1 MSAVPQT
8 PPSST
13 RTLDALVVGAGFAGL
28 YMLHRLRSQ
37 GFNAR
42 IYEAAS
48 GPGGTWF
55 WNRYPGARCDIPS
68 LQYSYQFSEDL
79 QQEWVWAE
87 RYASQAEI
95 LKYVDHVIERFKLR
109 PDIQFNTRIQA
120 AHFDEASSRWQV
132 TTSTGE
138 QISAKFC
145 IMATGC
151 LSSTNT
157 PDFKGRESFRG
168 KVYHTGQWP
177 HEGVDFTGQRVAV
190 IGTGSSAVQSIPL
203 IAAQAKHLTVF
214 QRTANFSVPAHN
226 APLDPAEQKQAKANY
241 AELRENGKSQLLAW
255 DIDPNMK
262 LAADST
268 PSEIRAECERRWRM
282 GGLYFYGTFADLLI
296 NPESNRVVA
305 EFVCDKVREKVKDPA
320 VAALLTPKSV
330 LGCKRICAD
339 TDYFE
344 TYNRENV
351 LLVDISK
358 SGIDEI
364 TPDGLSAGG
373 NTYAFDAL
381 VFATGF
387 DAMIAQRLE
396 QAAVVMLGQLEHA
409 LGLDRVAAA
418 HQAVE
423 QHAQPVHVGAEVD
436 AHAQQLLG
444 RERQRQSVRDPG
456 LADLV
461 GAPPQVA
468 ERARIHQDDLA
479 ARLAHH
485 ARGAHLAMD
494 DPDRMDRGERLAELE
509 PHAPHLARR
518 QRSVAQQEVLERRPR
533 EALGPYPEIPV
544 ALVGAMDDENV
555 RMAHD
560 QEAPDLVEKARL
572 LDVIARGVHR
582 AQPQRD
588 LAAEHGVVR
597 EVDVAEMV
605 LAESGENR
613 ERPP

>member
-1 MSAVPQT
+1 MSAGPQT

-262 LAADST
+262 LAADAT

-387 DAMIAQRLE
+387 DAMTGSINRVDVRGRAGQKLKDKW
-396 QAAVVMLGQLEHA
+396 AAGPRTY
-409 LGLDRVAAA
+409 LGLSSAGFPNFFIISGPGSPSVLTCMITSI
-418 HQAVE
+418 E
-423 QHAQPVHVGAEVD
+423 QHVEFITECMD
-436 AHAQQLLG
+436 YL
-444 RERQRQSVRDPG
+444 RKN
-456 LADLV
+456 
-461 GAPPQVA
+461 
-468 ERARIHQDDLA
+468 
-479 ARLAHH
+479 RLAQIEAKVEAEDRWVEHVNEV
-485 ARGAHLAMD
+485 AGGTLFNSCSSWYLGANVPGKPRIFM
-494 DPDRMDRGERLAELE
+494 PYVGF
-509 PHAPHLARR
+509 PPY
-518 QRSVAQQEVLERRPR
+518 VAKCNEVVAKGYEGF
-533 EALGPYPEIPV
+533 ALT
-544 ALVGAMDDENV
+544 VG
-555 RMAHD
+555 
-560 QEAPDLVEKARL
+560 
-572 LDVIARGVHR
+572 
-582 AQPQRD
+582 
-588 LAAEHGVVR
+588 
-597 EVDVAEMV
+597 
-605 LAESGENR
+605 
-613 ERPP
+613 

>member
-1 MSAVPQT
+1 M
-8 PPSST
+8 
-13 RTLDALVVGAGFAGL
+13 
-28 YMLHRLRSQ
+28 
-37 GFNAR
+37 
-42 IYEAAS
+42 
-48 GPGGTWF
+48 
-55 WNRYPGARCDIPS
+55 
-68 LQYSYQFSEDL
+68 
-79 QQEWVWAE
+79 WAE

-120 AHFDEASSRWQV
+120 AHFDEVSSRWQV

-262 LAADST
+262 LAADAT

-364 TPDGLSAGG
+364 TPNGLSAGG
-373 NTYAFDAL
+373 NAYAFDAL

-387 DAMIAQRLE
+387 DAMTGSINRVDVRGRAGQKLKDKW
-396 QAAVVMLGQLEHA
+396 AAGPRTY
-409 LGLDRVAAA
+409 LGLSSAGFPNFFIISGPGSPSVLTCMITSI
-418 HQAVE
+418 E
-423 QHAQPVHVGAEVD
+423 QHVEFITECMD
-436 AHAQQLLG
+436 YL
-444 RERQRQSVRDPG
+444 RKN
-456 LADLV
+456 
-461 GAPPQVA
+461 
-468 ERARIHQDDLA
+468 
-479 ARLAHH
+479 RLAQIEAKVEAEDRWVEHVNEV
-485 ARGAHLAMD
+485 AGGTLFNSCSSWYLGANVPGKPRIFM
-494 DPDRMDRGERLAELE
+494 PYVGF
-509 PHAPHLARR
+509 PPY
-518 QRSVAQQEVLERRPR
+518 VAKCNEVVAKGYEGF
-533 EALGPYPEIPV
+533 ALT
-544 ALVGAMDDENV
+544 VG
-555 RMAHD
+555 
-560 QEAPDLVEKARL
+560 
-572 LDVIARGVHR
+572 
-582 AQPQRD
+582 
-588 LAAEHGVVR
+588 
-597 EVDVAEMV
+597 
-605 LAESGENR
+605 
-613 ERPP
+613 

>member
-8 PPSST
+8 PLSST

-120 AHFDEASSRWQV
+120 AHFDEVSSRWQV

-262 LAADST
+262 LAADAT

-364 TPDGLSAGG
+364 TPNGLSAGG
-373 NTYAFDAL
+373 NAYAFDAL

-387 DAMIAQRLE
+387 DAMTGSINRVDVRGRAGQKLKDKW
-396 QAAVVMLGQLEHA
+396 AAGPRTY
-409 LGLDRVAAA
+409 LGLSSAGFPNFFIISGPGSPSVLTCMITSI
-418 HQAVE
+418 E
-423 QHAQPVHVGAEVD
+423 QHVEFITECMD
-436 AHAQQLLG
+436 YL
-444 RERQRQSVRDPG
+444 RKN
-456 LADLV
+456 
-461 GAPPQVA
+461 
-468 ERARIHQDDLA
+468 
-479 ARLAHH
+479 RLAQIEAKVEAEDRWVEHVNEV
-485 ARGAHLAMD
+485 AGGTLFNSCSSWYLGANVPGKPRIFM
-494 DPDRMDRGERLAELE
+494 PYVGF
-509 PHAPHLARR
+509 PPY
-518 QRSVAQQEVLERRPR
+518 VAKCNEVVAKGYEGF
-533 EALGPYPEIPV
+533 ALT
-544 ALVGAMDDENV
+544 VG
-555 RMAHD
+555 
-560 QEAPDLVEKARL
+560 
-572 LDVIARGVHR
+572 
-582 AQPQRD
+582 
-588 LAAEHGVVR
+588 
-597 EVDVAEMV
+597 
-605 LAESGENR
+605 
-613 ERPP
+613 

>member
-1 MSAVPQT
+1 MSAGPQT

-364 TPDGLSAGG
+364 TPNGLSAGG

-387 DAMIAQRLE
+387 DAMTGSINRVDVRGRAGQKLKDKW
-396 QAAVVMLGQLEHA
+396 AAGPRTY
-409 LGLDRVAAA
+409 LGLSSAGFPNFFIISGPGSPSVLTCMITSI
-418 HQAVE
+418 E
-423 QHAQPVHVGAEVD
+423 QHVEFITECMD
-436 AHAQQLLG
+436 YL
-444 RERQRQSVRDPG
+444 RKN
-456 LADLV
+456 
-461 GAPPQVA
+461 
-468 ERARIHQDDLA
+468 
-479 ARLAHH
+479 RLAQIEAKVEAEDRWVEHVNEV
-485 ARGAHLAMD
+485 AGGTLFNSCSSWYLGANVPGKPRIFM
-494 DPDRMDRGERLAELE
+494 PYVGF
-509 PHAPHLARR
+509 PPY
-518 QRSVAQQEVLERRPR
+518 VAKCNEVVAKGYEGF
-533 EALGPYPEIPV
+533 ALT
-544 ALVGAMDDENV
+544 VG
-555 RMAHD
+555 
-560 QEAPDLVEKARL
+560 
-572 LDVIARGVHR
+572 
-582 AQPQRD
+582 
-588 LAAEHGVVR
+588 
-597 EVDVAEMV
+597 
-605 LAESGENR
+605 
-613 ERPP
+613 

>member
-387 DAMIAQRLE
+387 DAMTGSINRVDVRGRAGQKLKDKW
-396 QAAVVMLGQLEHA
+396 AAGPRTY
-409 LGLDRVAAA
+409 LGLSSAGFPNFFIISGPGSPSVLTCMITSI
-418 HQAVE
+418 E
-423 QHAQPVHVGAEVD
+423 QHVEFITECMD
-436 AHAQQLLG
+436 YL
-444 RERQRQSVRDPG
+444 RKN
-456 LADLV
+456 
-461 GAPPQVA
+461 
-468 ERARIHQDDLA
+468 
-479 ARLAHH
+479 RLAQIEAKVEAEDRWVEHVNEV
-485 ARGAHLAMD
+485 AGGTLFNSCSSWYLGANVPGKPRIFM
-494 DPDRMDRGERLAELE
+494 PYVGF
-509 PHAPHLARR
+509 PPY
-518 QRSVAQQEVLERRPR
+518 VAKCNEVVAKGYEGF
-533 EALGPYPEIPV
+533 ALT
-544 ALVGAMDDENV
+544 VG
-555 RMAHD
+555 
-560 QEAPDLVEKARL
+560 
-572 LDVIARGVHR
+572 
-582 AQPQRD
+582 
-588 LAAEHGVVR
+588 
-597 EVDVAEMV
+597 
-605 LAESGENR
+605 
-613 ERPP
+613 

>member
-8 PPSST
+8 SPSAT
-13 RTLDALVVGAGFAGL
+13 RTLDAVVVGAGFAGL
-28 YMLHRLRSQ
+28 YMLQRLRSQ
-37 GFNAR
+37 GFTAR

-87 RYASQAEI
+87 RYASQPEI

-132 TTSTGE
+132 ATSTGE

-157 PDFKGRESFRG
+157 PDFKGRDSFRG

-203 IAAQAKHLTVF
+203 IAAQAKHLAVF
-214 QRTANFSVPAHN
+214 QRTPNFSVPAHN
-226 APLDPAEQKQAKANY
+226 APLDPAEQARAKSNY
-241 AELRENGKSQLLAW
+241 AELRENGKSQILAW
-255 DIDPNMK
+255 DMDPNSK

-268 PSEIRAECERRWRM
+268 PQEIRAECERRWRM
-282 GGLYFYGTFADLLI
+282 GGLYFYGAFGDLLI
-296 NPESNRVVA
+296 NPESNQVVA
-305 EFVCDKVREKVKDPA
+305 EFVCDKIREKVKDPA

-373 NTYAFDAL
+373 NAYAFDAL

-387 DAMIAQRLE
+387 DAMTGSINRVDVRGRAGQKLKDKW
-396 QAAVVMLGQLEHA
+396 AAGPRTY
-409 LGLDRVAAA
+409 LGLSSAGFPNFFTISGPGSPSVLTCMITSI
-418 HQAVE
+418 E
-423 QHAQPVHVGAEVD
+423 QHVEFITECMD
-436 AHAQQLLG
+436 YL
-444 RERQRQSVRDPG
+444 RKN
-456 LADLV
+456 
-461 GAPPQVA
+461 
-468 ERARIHQDDLA
+468 
-479 ARLAHH
+479 
-485 ARGAHLAMD
+485 HLAQIEAKVEAE
-494 DPDRMDRGERLAELE
+494 DRWVDHVNE
-509 PHAPHLARR
+509 
-518 QRSVAQQEVLERRPR
+518 VAGGTLFNSCSSWYLGANVPGKPRIFMPYVGFPPYVAKCNEVVAKGYEGF
-533 EALGPYPEIPV
+533 ALTAG
-544 ALVGAMDDENV
+544 
-555 RMAHD
+555 
-560 QEAPDLVEKARL
+560 
-572 LDVIARGVHR
+572 
-582 AQPQRD
+582 
-588 LAAEHGVVR
+588 
-597 EVDVAEMV
+597 
-605 LAESGENR
+605 
-613 ERPP
+613 